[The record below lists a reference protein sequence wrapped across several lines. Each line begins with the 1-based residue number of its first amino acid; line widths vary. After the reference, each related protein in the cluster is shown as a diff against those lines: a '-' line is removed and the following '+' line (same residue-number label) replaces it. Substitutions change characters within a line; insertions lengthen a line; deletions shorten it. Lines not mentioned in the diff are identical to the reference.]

1 LARNAVATASPTH
14 FFLAGAFAG
23 AAGALAGA
31 FAAVAV
37 LAGAFAGAA
46 VLAGAALAG
55 AAAAFAGA
63 FAGAAALAAGFS
75 AAFAAGFAAGA
86 FAAVAVFAAGLGLS
100 AVRVRAAAVPVLDSF
115 AVTGFRSFEPF
126 AAGDAALGDVFSVF
140 AMLSPVRIVGGK
152 ATANEATLDR
162 FEWREPAIGL
172 SISHPH
178 QLLLQEFVDN
188 CLIGGNIGRLSRM
201 GPL

>member
-1 LARNAVATASPTH
+1 LAQNAVATASPTH
-14 FFLAGAFAG
+14 FFLAGAFAAG
-23 AAGALAGA
+23 AAALAGA

-46 VLAGAALAG
+46 ALAGAAVLAG

-63 FAGAAALAAGFS
+63 LAGAFAAVFS
-75 AAFAAGFAAGA
+75 AGFAAGA
-86 FAAVAVFAAGLGLS
+86 FAGAFDAAVAVFAAGLGLS
-100 AVRVRAAAVPVLDSF
+100 AVRVRAAAVPVLESF
-115 AVTGFRSFEPF
+115 AVTGLRSFEPF

-162 FEWREPAIGL
+162 FERSEPAIGL
-172 SISHPH
+172 SISLPH
-178 QLLLQEFVDN
+178 QLL
-188 CLIGGNIGRLSRM
+188 
-201 GPL
+201 